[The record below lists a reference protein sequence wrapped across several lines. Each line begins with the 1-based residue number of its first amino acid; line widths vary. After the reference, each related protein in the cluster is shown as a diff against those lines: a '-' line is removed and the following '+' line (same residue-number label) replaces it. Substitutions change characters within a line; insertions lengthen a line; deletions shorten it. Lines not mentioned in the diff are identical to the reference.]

1 MRMWMVDPKLLCRR
15 HLLGEH
21 VELHMFVGT
30 IDMGN
35 SLKGYVDNGLV
46 EVHNIRS
53 RHAQL
58 VEEMIRRGYN
68 HNSPLQDFDPW
79 EEGRVDVEAN
89 HKDLLSRCEECRR
102 LSQ

>member
-1 MRMWMVDPKLLCRR
+1 
-15 HLLGEH
+15 
-21 VELHMFVGT
+21 
-30 IDMGN
+30 
-35 SLKGYVDNGLV
+35 
-46 EVHNIRS
+46 
-53 RHAQL
+53 
-58 VEEMIRRGYN
+58 MIRRGYN

>member
-1 MRMWMVDPKLLCRR
+1 
-15 HLLGEH
+15 
-21 VELHMFVGT
+21 MFVGT

-35 SLKGYVDNGLV
+35 SLKGYVDKGLV

-58 VEEMIRRGYN
+58 VEEMIRSGYN

-89 HKDLLSRCEECRR
+89 HRDLIERCEECRR